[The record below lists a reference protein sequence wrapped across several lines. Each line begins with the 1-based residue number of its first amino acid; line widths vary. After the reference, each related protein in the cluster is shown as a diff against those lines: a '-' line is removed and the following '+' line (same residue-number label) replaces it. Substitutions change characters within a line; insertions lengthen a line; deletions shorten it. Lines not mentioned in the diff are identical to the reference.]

1 MASDS
6 KSHAIILCNKHE
18 IEYWFLWVTHNDVF
32 TSKYY
37 IQILYNMMDIYEWN
51 LNMKLQM
58 NYLQKNNWALAEV
71 LACD

>member
-71 LACD
+71 LAGD